1 MRIKSA
7 KVNGVLLRNGTTCP
21 TTFLLILILKY
32 LYKYKY
38 LPYRRLK
45 GKSHVRLFRSATNI
59 IKNNTRQGFKLY

>member
-38 LPYRRLK
+38 FPYRRLK
-45 GKSHVRLFRSATNI
+45 GKSHVRLLEALQTLKSS
-59 IKNNTRQGFKLY
+59 TRQGVKLY